1 MSPLAPIR
9 LLLLTS
15 SIFLLT
21 ACVDS
26 AEKVDPCAT
35 PPVASIANVVDYVEG
50 LRLGSIVVGGSGQ
63 EPLSYSIDGVSFQTS
78 TLFSD
83 LAPGSYRVTVRDA
96 NNCEST
102 ILASVDVNPLVSFI
116 RDVRPVLTD
125 NCQISGCHCDGNSLC
140 FATYEVVFEYSQ
152 GIKDRTAGR
161 AMPPASSGKVLTEQQ
176 IRAIGDWVDQ
186 GAMNN

>member
-1 MSPLAPIR
+1 MFSRFHLFSGLLVIALVFLA
-9 LLLLTS
+9 
-15 SIFLLT
+15 
-21 ACVDS
+21 ACDS
-26 AEKVDPCAT
+26 AEPVNPCAT
-35 PPVASIANVVDYVEG
+35 PPKVNVVSITDFVEG
-50 LRLGSIVVGGSGQ
+50 LRMGGIVLSGSGK
-63 EPLSYSIDGVSFQTS
+63 EPLAYSINGQNFQSGVVFEN
-78 TLFSD
+78 
-83 LAPGSYRVTVRDA
+83 LASGSYTVTIRDA

-102 ILASVDVNPLVSFI
+102 TFALVNANPLISFL

-140 FATYEVVFEYSQ
+140 FATYEVVKEYSQ
-152 GIKDRTAGR
+152 GIKERTAGR